1 MLAPFRSRGIF
12 PYLLGFGGVAGA
24 TLLRLWL
31 HPTLG
36 EHLSFS
42 FDFLAVF
49 IAAWTGGI
57 WPAAATALLSV
68 LVSDYWFTPSM
79 AINSVEE
86 FFDLLFFV
94 VVSTVI
100 GILSELSL
108 LATDRAQRAVREKDS
123 FMAAVAHEMRS
134 PLSVIYYANTL
145 NRIDGSAQPNDR
157 LDVIDRQVHHLNLMI
172 EDLLDV
178 SRIARGKIRLQR
190 KQTDLTKVV
199 SGAVERA
206 TPLIKA
212 HRHKLNVQLPQP
224 SLELCIDPQR
234 IEQVL
239 TNLLTNA
246 AKYTPDGGEIV
257 IRAEKTG
264 DAAILSVRD
273 NGIGITAEVMPGIF
287 DMFVQI
293 DGSRDRSEGGL
304 GIGLAL
310 ARKIAEMHGGTVT
323 ATSAGKGRGSEFCV
337 SLPITQ
343 PAPQQAPLARV

>member
-1 MLAPFRSRGIF
+1 MLAPFRSRGVA
-12 PYLLGFGGVAGA
+12 PYLLGIGGVAAA
-24 TLLRLWL
+24 TLLRHWL
-31 HPTLG
+31 HPSLG

-42 FDFLAVF
+42 FDYLAVF
-49 IAAWTGGI
+49 IAAWTGGV
-57 WPAAATALLSV
+57 WPAAATAILSV
-68 LVSDYWFTPSM
+68 VVSDYWFTN
-79 AINSVEE
+79 ALGVASVEE

-94 VVSTVI
+94 VVSVTI
-100 GILSELSL
+100 GVLSELSL
-108 LATDRAQRAVREKDS
+108 LASDRAQRAVREKDN

-145 NRIDGSAQPNDR
+145 SRLAGDEQPNDR

-190 KQTDLTKVV
+190 KQTDLSKVV
-199 SGAVERA
+199 AGSVERA
-206 TPLIKA
+206 TPLVKA
-212 HRHKLNVQLPQP
+212 HRHKLSVQLPPQP
-224 SLELCIDPQR
+224 VELYIDPQR
-234 IEQVL
+234 VEQVL

-246 AKYTPDGGEIV
+246 AKYTPDGGEIMV
-257 IRAEKTG
+257 QAET
-264 DAAILSVRD
+264 AAGAAVLTVRD

-310 ARKIAEMHGGTVT
+310 ARKIAEMHGGSVT
-323 ATSAGKGRGSEFCV
+323 AKSEGKGRGSEFVV
-337 SLPITQ
+337 SLPIVQ
-343 PAPQQAPLARV
+343 PAPQPATLVRV